1 MLRLFKQLRRWA
13 ADLAPHEKYHNR
25 LSFTLAFVAGV
36 CEAACFVG
44 LFHTFTTFIT
54 GTLMILFIELA
65 EGNPGYIVKAIVFV
79 SFFVFTVL
87 WVFVIRLWPWHR
99 AKRRFVLLSLEA
111 VLILVFAVVGMLAGE
126 LQSAGALNTL
136 VVSIAAVFAM
146 TLHSTIYFVLLKGYP
161 PSHFMTGNLTNFSIG
176 IVDMVIEAR
185 KPGTYGAEQMQGAQF
200 MAWYY
205 PAVISLFVA
214 GVIVGAV
221 GYLSLGFVILIVPA
235 AAVVLAAIL
244 ARRLDTPGGE
254 IGDGL
259 GEET

>member
-1 MLRLFKQLRRWA
+1 MIPRLLTQLRRWA
-13 ADLAPHEKYHNR
+13 ANLPPQEKDHNR

-36 CEAACFVG
+36 CEAVCFVG

-87 WVFVIRLWPWHR
+87 WVFVIRLWPWDR
-99 AKRRFVLLSLEA
+99 VNRRFVLLCLEA
-111 VLILVFAVVGMLAGE
+111 VLILAFAAVGLLAGE
-126 LQSAGALNTL
+126 LKSAGALNTL

-146 TLHSTIYFVLLKGYP
+146 TLHSAIFFVLLKGYP

-176 IVDMVIEAR
+176 IVEMMIEAR
-185 KPGTYGAEQMQGAQF
+185 RPQACDADELRGARF

-205 PAVISLFVA
+205 PSVISLFVA
-214 GVIVGAV
+214 GVIVGSV
-221 GYLSLGFVILIVPA
+221 GYLSLGFAILVVPA
-235 AAVVLAAIL
+235 AAAGLAAIL
-244 ARRLDTPGGE
+244 ARRLDRQTAGM
-254 IGDGL
+254 